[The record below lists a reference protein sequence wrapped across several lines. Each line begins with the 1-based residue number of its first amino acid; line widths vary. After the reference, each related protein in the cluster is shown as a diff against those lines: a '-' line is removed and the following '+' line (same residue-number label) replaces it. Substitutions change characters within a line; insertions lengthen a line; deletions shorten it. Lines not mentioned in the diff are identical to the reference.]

1 MKNIE
6 IKVEGMM
13 CSGCEN
19 RVKNALENIHGVQKV
34 VADHKNKK
42 VEVICSD
49 KVTENIIKEKI
60 EVLGFEIIRR
70 KENL

>member
-19 RVKNALENIHGVQKV
+19 RVKNALENIQGVQNV
-34 VADHKNKK
+34 VADHKAKK
-42 VEVICSD
+42 VGVICSSE
-49 KVTENIIKEKI
+49 VTEDIIKEKI
-60 EVLGFEIIRR
+60 EKLGFEVV
-70 KENL
+70 

>member
-19 RVKNALENIHGVQKV
+19 RVRNALENIEGVQNV
-34 VADHKNKK
+34 VADHKAKK
-42 VEVICSD
+42 VEVVCGNE
-49 KVTENIIKEKI
+49 VTEDIIKEKI
-60 EVLGFEIIRR
+60 EDLGF
-70 KENL
+70 KVV

>member
-19 RVKNALENIHGVQKV
+19 RVKNALENIQGVQNV
-34 VADHKNKK
+34 VADHKAKK
-42 VEVICSD
+42 VEVVCSNE
-49 KVTENIIKEKI
+49 VTEYII
-60 EVLGFEIIRR
+60 
-70 KENL
+70 

>member
-19 RVKNALENIHGVQKV
+19 RVKNALANIQGVQKV
-34 VADHKNKK
+34 VADHKVKK
-42 VEVICSD
+42 VEVICGSD
-49 KVTENIIKEKI
+49 VTENIIKEKI
-60 EVLGFEIIRR
+60 EYLGFEVI
-70 KENL
+70 